1 MVRVIGIILKD
12 QWLLFNDGMAL
23 LADILAQAASFL
35 AVMAR
40 ATQVSGVEMEK
51 EGWKIKGV
59 KKESAASNNVLT
71 SSVRAAQNSFISYR
85 ASE

>member
-23 LADILAQAASFL
+23 LADVLAQAASFL

-40 ATQVSGVEMEK
+40 ATQVSDVEMEK
-51 EGWKIKGV
+51 EGRESGV
-59 KKESAASNNVLT
+59 STRSL
-71 SSVRAAQNSFISYR
+71 QPQIMF
-85 ASE
+85 